1 MDNDFKKMKKLIK
14 MMRNEGVLHMKQGEI
29 EISLSPGALFPKND
43 VSSSNDS
50 INVQTDFTDDALIDW
65 SNIAA
70 GIEASQ

>member
-14 MMRNEGVLHMKQGEI
+14 MMRNEGVLHMKQDEI

-43 VSSSNDS
+43 VSNSNDS

-70 GIEASQ
+70 GIEAS